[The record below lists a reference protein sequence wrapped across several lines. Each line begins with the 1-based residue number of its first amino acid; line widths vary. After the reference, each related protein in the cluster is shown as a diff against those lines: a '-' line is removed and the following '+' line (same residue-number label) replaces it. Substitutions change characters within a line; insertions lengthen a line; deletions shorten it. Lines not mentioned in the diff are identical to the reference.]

1 MIRPAVAGDAPAVV
15 ELAVAAG
22 LFPVDEVGVV
32 EQMMGRY
39 LAGAAD
45 EGHVCVVD
53 EESGRLVAVAYYE
66 PVVGTDRAWELVMI
80 GVHRDH
86 HRKGRGRVVLR
97 WVEDD
102 LRDRGQRLLLVET
115 SSGSAFAPARAF
127 YRTCGYDEEARVR
140 DYFEDGDDMV
150 LFRKSLTA

>member
-1 MIRPAVAGDAPAVV
+1 MIRPAVGGDVAAVV

-22 LFPVDEVGVV
+22 LFPVEEVGVV

-39 LAGAAD
+39 LARAAD

-53 EESGRLVAVAYYE
+53 EDSDRLVAVAYYE

-86 HRKGRGRVVLR
+86 HRRGRGRVVLG

-102 LRDRGQRLLLVET
+102 LRARGQRLLLVET
-115 SSGSAFAPARAF
+115 SSVAAFAP
-127 YRTCGYDEEARVR
+127 
-140 DYFEDGDDMV
+140 
-150 LFRKSLTA
+150 